1 MFSFVCRHHCSHS
14 FFSFSFLS
22 FIDHSLLFQEWIL
35 SDEEKRLIKEKIMR
49 NRLRRQQQE
58 LEAQQQTSSTSPN
71 SASSASTLSSS
82 TGSGGGKGKRSVEG
96 KHQSPI
102 SVAHK
107 TGAAA
112 ANPAAGGRRR
122 LTASKA
128 NFLPSGKAAA
138 YRNRSSGNGGGFE
151 SSNSSSSATTTA
163 TSGNNSHLYSTLN
176 TSVFSAGG
184 ATQVPQTSD
193 AASEFGSSASTKF
206 SGTAAALNAFNIFQE
221 PSAYSLDILLSDNCD
236 AFFDPTLGG
245 GGSNTGNQYIISQQ
259 HQQQNTVLHDE
270 WLYSS
275 TGNTSSTAG
284 TLSQSEAKKD
294 DFVQSLAGAVS
305 EIDESLNTALNDCL
319 LFVGDTSSMDLF
331 ENDNDLD
338 GLEAFSGSSSGI
350 SECNE
355 SSNHESPMYDSSQ
368 TAVLVSNSST
378 SAGHPVGSIVTDIAD
393 IKNELQELGNS
404 NAGGGGG
411 GTSSHIIT
419 SVTTGSNST
428 FEYSAVKTET
438 HDFTQY
444 LLHDNDP
451 TFNLAATG
459 STANNTSNSGSNNQ
473 NNNNNNT
480 LEGITH
486 GGHSGSQQQQSNKVT
501 AAHFPSLNN
510 NLTAVQ
516 SINHNHNNPN
526 LNNHNNSNQQQS
538 MALVQKSYNFSA
550 QPNSWESG
558 GNQNNALQVANV
570 RYMAADGGVYAGNRS
585 KVPPLVKMAPP
596 PSLPHPPLTALPPPN
611 PEANDFISN
620 CLISNNDH
628 SDEACNYD
636 PVIEDVPRIGT
647 NEVML
652 REIGFSNREL
662 ILPERCL
669 IKELTEACSVLKNPY
684 KRILVFNNYDSV
696 RSCRI
701 TEYSFHR
708 LIRCAKR
715 LSRFSM
721 LPLGDQAKM
730 LKYSLLEMLAMRSV
744 LSYNPDRESW
754 GFIDV
759 SFFIG

>member
-1 MFSFVCRHHCSHS
+1 MKSIIVLYNIKRQLQKPFVLICLTSSF
-14 FFSFSFLS
+14 FPFSFS
-22 FIDHSLLFQEWIL
+22 QEWIL

-58 LEAQQQTSSTSPN
+58 MDAQQHSSMSPNSSNSSTLSAGGKRRSLDIKLTTGSSTSAGHKT
-71 SASSASTLSSS
+71 ASNVA
-82 TGSGGGKGKRSVEG
+82 GGK
-96 KHQSPI
+96 
-102 SVAHK
+102 
-107 TGAAA
+107 
-112 ANPAAGGRRR
+112 RRP
-122 LTASKA
+122 TASKA
-128 NFLPSGKAAA
+128 NFLPSGKAAE
-138 YRNRSSGNGGGFE
+138 YRNRSSSGGGASFGN
-151 SSNSSSSATTTA
+151 NSSTM
-163 TSGNNSHLYSTLN
+163 GNNSHLYSALN
-176 TSVFSAGG
+176 SSSPFSNIPVQTDGQTDYSGNAAG
-184 ATQVPQTSD
+184 A
-193 AASEFGSSASTKF
+193 GSSGAKF
-206 SGTAAALNAFNIFQE
+206 GGTAALNAFNIFQE

-245 GGSNTGNQYIISQQ
+245 GSSNGSNNYV
-259 HQQQNTVLHDE
+259 QQQNTELQDE
-270 WLYSS
+270 WLYSA
-275 TGNTSSTAG
+275 TANCTTANSALA
-284 TLSQSEAKKD
+284 TLNQAEEKIKD
-294 DFVQSLAGAVS
+294 DFMQSLTGVGVS
-305 EIDESLNTALNDCL
+305 EMDESLNTALNDCL
-319 LFVGDTSSMDLF
+319 LFPGNMDTSSIDLF

-338 GLEAFSGSSSGI
+338 GLTFSGSSSGI

-355 SSNHESPMYDSSQ
+355 SNHESPMYSNTAAAAADSMV
-368 TAVLVSNSST
+368 AE
-378 SAGHPVGSIVTDIAD
+378 IAD
-393 IKNELQELGNS
+393 IKKELQDLGNS
-404 NAGGGGG
+404 SRGGT
-411 GTSSHIIT
+411 TSSHIT

-428 FEYSAVKTET
+428 FEYSSVVKTES

-451 TFNLAATG
+451 TFTLAATG
-459 STANNTSNSGSNNQ
+459 
-473 NNNNNNT
+473 NNNNNNNS
-480 LEGITH
+480 LLCNEGNA
-486 GGHSGSQQQQSNKVT
+486 SSSQQSDKVT
-501 AAHFPSLNN
+501 TVSFPSLTNN
-510 NLTAVQ
+510 NLTVQ
-516 SINHNHNNPN
+516 SVNDN
-526 LNNHNNSNQQQS
+526 NNSGNQHQS
-538 MALVQKSYNFSA
+538 MALVQKSYVA
-550 QPNSWESG
+550 PNNWDS
-558 GNQNNALQVANV
+558 NNGKGLMPV
-570 RYMAADGGVYAGNRS
+570 RYASASDAVYGNRS

-596 PSLPHPPLTALPPPN
+596 PLPPPLSAAL
-611 PEANDFISN
+611 PTRSEANDFISN

-759 SFFIG
+759 SLTFQNKKQFQYKKIFI